1 MPDLEKYPQR
11 YRIEFIEPG
20 IISYED
26 VDQGTVFVSRDALD
40 RMMSSFIGKP
50 VINRLHKDLEPEE
63 AFKLS
68 DAEKQALA
76 DGVVYNYGWLDNGR
90 GYADVIIWDLDT
102 KKNIKQGYSAS
113 CAYMP
118 TKTDRGDVWHGI
130 PYDEEVIDGVYTH
143 MAIVEKPR
151 YEFAKIY
158 ELDSSFHNSMSEKVL
173 SIYQNSKEDSMKK
186 KKKIF
191 HLFKNNIDAET
202 EKKPEDEIVEEE
214 KVNMDDAILEIEG
227 EQVPLSEVITAY
239 KEEKVKDETG
249 EEGNNVINPE
259 DEIDIGDGE
268 KVLASELIASYQRR
282 ASKANAEL
290 PTDTT
295 MEETV
300 DEKAQKE
307 NSKKPNDNFKALNN
321 SIKESCANVKLIV
334 NSKVDRINKGKQKY
348 GSGKEVKE

>member
-1 MPDLEKYPQR
+1 
-11 YRIEFIEPG
+11 
-20 IISYED
+20 
-26 VDQGTVFVSRDALD
+26 
-40 RMMSSFIGKP
+40 
-50 VINRLHKDLEPEE
+50 
-63 AFKLS
+63 
-68 DAEKQALA
+68 
-76 DGVVYNYGWLDNGR
+76 
-90 GYADVIIWDLDT
+90 
-102 KKNIKQGYSAS
+102 
-113 CAYMP
+113 MP

-239 KEEKVKDETG
+239 KEEKAEDETS

-282 ASKANAEL
+282 ASKTNAEL

-321 SIKESCANVKLIV
+321 SIKESFANVKLIV